1 MKKIFAIIA
10 VLALLGSFAFSQ
22 DTNTDTQTITVT
34 MNEIA
39 LLAVTGA
46 AASIGS
52 TTADAPA
59 VTITVTQPP
68 LAGDAP
74 KVTVV
79 HDATYLRYTS
89 LRFAGQTRKV
99 TATLDGLPAGFSIS
113 LKADTATISSAKGNV
128 GVGSTVEF
136 VGATLTGDLVESI
149 GAGLARTG
157 TEAEAGH
164 PLTYTAKINESAL
177 AELGGG
183 LADGG
188 FLNSLDT
195 VITVTFTLTDI

>member
-59 VTITVTQPP
+59 VTITVTEPP

-74 KVTVV
+74 IVTVV

-89 LRFAGQTRKV
+89 LRFAGLTRKV

-113 LKADTATISSAKGNV
+113 LNADAANSPAKGNV
-128 GVGSTVEF
+128 GAGSTVEF

-164 PLTYTAKINESAL
+164 LLTYTAKIDENAL
-177 AELGGG
+177 GELGEG

-188 FLNSLDT
+188 FLNFLDT